1 MVECVAADFVSCA
14 VERVEIDRRSH
25 LIQELIVE
33 VDFYNKP
40 K

>member
-1 MVECVAADFVSCA
+1 MVECVAAHLVSCA